1 MKYFGPWRS
10 EFLPK
15 NEVGEVESRMDQN
28 ELTAGE
34 VHALR
39 EVARGRLMQKKIA
52 EADRDRLL
60 ELGYIEWKFGGLQ
73 ATTAGHQYV
82 VTHRT

>member
-1 MKYFGPWRS
+1 MKYFGLWPS
-10 EFLPK
+10 EFHLK
-15 NEVGEVESRMDQN
+15 IEVGEVECRMDQN
-28 ELTAGE
+28 ELAASE

-73 ATTAGHQYV
+73 ATTTGHQYV
-82 VTHRT
+82 VAHRT